1 MADAWGDAGVGV
13 GMRRQRSFPE
23 RRGAPAGAAL
33 LCALSVASGPVPAAA
48 QPAPPAAVPP
58 ARATVKPEAPERAA
72 AGAVP
77 AGQERPPTPATVP
90 SREPSQGRQPRR
102 EAQPPPPPN
111 PLRGP
116 AQAPPQGVG
125 PALTDPLAAAP
136 VPADAAGA
144 EVRRLLADI
153 DAGGIGEA
161 LSDVPNFIGDG
172 CAPGVSTS
180 KIPVGRLAVVG
191 PFMFLQADRAN
202 LRGQSA
208 AVYEFPGGLDSVAAL
223 QAAGVAGLPP
233 GAKGPLA
240 DIAGPINIAVTDPKG
255 GPGSI
260 GTPGNDYPAIVDG
273 VFQGLYPASKGAT
286 TYVQPD
292 SGFLGATPGTAPVF
306 TSYAFYDYVVDTA
319 VLTPGANV
327 GFVKLSENVSPLPR
341 DRVYFNYSFFDN
353 ALLGDIRGD
362 VSRFTPGVEKTFADG
377 WTSVEVRTPFAA
389 TVSSTQSIDPSD
401 PCGIADAEGIE
412 FGNLSVIFK
421 SIVAL
426 GDTWAVTGGLQVMLP
441 TASDVAVLSGPGGPA
456 LVRID
461 NQSTRLMPFTGFIW
475 APDDRV
481 FGQSLLQ
488 IDTAANGNPAFI
500 ATPGG
505 SGLAHVGELQYPTF
519 MYLSFSAGYWA
530 HRSDTGRLTG
540 VAPIVEVHVNQAFQ
554 ASDVIRSSQYSLGAD
569 YGVTSL
575 VNGLVGCNFEWGN
588 RSTATVAYVTPF
600 GGGADRWF
608 DGELRA
614 FWNYRFGPQ
623 NRLTRV
629 QF

>member
-1 MADAWGDAGVGV
+1 M
-13 GMRRQRSFPE
+13 
-23 RRGAPAGAAL
+23 
-33 LCALSVASGPVPAAA
+33 
-48 QPAPPAAVPP
+48 
-58 ARATVKPEAPERAA
+58 
-72 AGAVP
+72 
-77 AGQERPPTPATVP
+77 
-90 SREPSQGRQPRR
+90 
-102 EAQPPPPPN
+102 
-111 PLRGP
+111 PL
-116 AQAPPQGVG
+116 
-125 PALTDPLAAAP
+125 
-136 VPADAAGA
+136 
-144 EVRRLLADI
+144 
-153 DAGGIGEA
+153 
-161 LSDVPNFIGDG
+161 
-172 CAPGVSTS
+172 
-180 KIPVGRLAVVG
+180 
-191 PFMFLQADRAN
+191 
-202 LRGQSA
+202 
-208 AVYEFPGGLDSVAAL
+208 Y
-223 QAAGVAGLPP
+223 
-233 GAKGPLA
+233 
-240 DIAGPINIAVTDPKG
+240 
-255 GPGSI
+255 
-260 GTPGNDYPAIVDG
+260 
-273 VFQGLYPASKGAT
+273 
-286 TYVQPD
+286 
-292 SGFLGATPGTAPVF
+292 

-389 TVSSTQSIDPSD
+389 TVSSTQTADPSD
-401 PCGIADAEGIE
+401 PCGIADAEGVE

-421 SIVAL
+421 SLLAL
-426 GDTWAVTGGLQVMLP
+426 GETWAVTGGLQVMLP

-488 IDTAANGNPAFI
+488 IDTAANGNPAFM

-519 MYLSFSAGYWA
+519 MYLSFSTGYWA
-530 HRSDTGRLTG
+530 HRSDTARLTG
-540 VAPIVEVHVNQAFQ
+540 VAPIVELHVNQAFQ
-554 ASDVIRSSQYSLGAD
+554 ASDVIRSSQYRLGAD

-614 FWNYRFGPQ
+614 FWNGRFGPQ